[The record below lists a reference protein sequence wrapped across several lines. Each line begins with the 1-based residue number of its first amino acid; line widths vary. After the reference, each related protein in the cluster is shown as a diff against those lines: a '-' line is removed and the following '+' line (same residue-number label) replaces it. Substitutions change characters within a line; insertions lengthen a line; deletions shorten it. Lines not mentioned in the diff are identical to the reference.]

1 MWDEYGRFDLKGTVV
16 ILVMIVV
23 FGIMIGDGFRSARK
37 KAKFCHENGPGSQI
51 TYKHLGNMNGE
62 TYTCP

>member
-1 MWDEYGRFDLKGTVV
+1 MKVSHAEAE
-16 ILVMIVV
+16 ILVFLLVV
-23 FGIMIGDGFRSARK
+23 ALIGVIIGDSFRSVKK
-37 KAKFCHENGPGSQI
+37 KANFCHENGPGSQI